1 MPSSCTSFYRV
12 QYICRAAG
20 FFCCRLSLCHA
31 LMHHAHYWLHLQYLA
46 DTTAMSRELRR
57 VEGARLVQEA
67 KAAEQAA
74 REQVNDGHACSNA
87 LVSRL
92 SLTHDAR

>member
-1 MPSSCTSFYRV
+1 M
-12 QYICRAAG
+12 
-20 FFCCRLSLCHA
+20 
-31 LMHHAHYWLHLQYLA
+31 
-46 DTTAMSRELRR
+46 
-57 VEGARLVQEA
+57 EGARLVQEA